1 MWCRN
6 HDRTATGAITVI
18 EEDVM
23 HPATMQGLAAQRG
36 SDLYAE
42 AAAARRARQAH
53 RSQLAEQLGKLT
65 ASESAGAQV
74 NHGCQTLP
82 VSSNADAAVT
92 KAPDRGPIGG
102 PHRWIATR
110 LGGYRGAASSPTE
123 P

>member
-1 MWCRN
+1 
-6 HDRTATGAITVI
+6 
-18 EEDVM
+18 M
-23 HPATMQGLAAQRG
+23 HPATMQALAAQRG
-36 SDLYAE
+36 SDLHAD
-42 AAAARRARQAH
+42 AAAARRARQVR
-53 RSQLAEQLGKLT
+53 RSPLAEQHGQFRT
-65 ASESAGAQV
+65 REPAGAQV